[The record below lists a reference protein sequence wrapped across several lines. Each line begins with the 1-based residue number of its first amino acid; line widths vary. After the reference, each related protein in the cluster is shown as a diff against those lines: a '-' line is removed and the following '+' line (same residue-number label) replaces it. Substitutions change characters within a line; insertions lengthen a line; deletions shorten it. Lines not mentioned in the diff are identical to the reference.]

1 MPVNISDDNND
12 SCRLLVNV
20 IRTLTTSASN
30 DQREHEKNR
39 LEIAYKNSGEII
51 DKLIKAHEP
60 DVNACL
66 NTFRNVSTKITGFK
80 EGTKNVKNNLRQSTT
95 LLECRRDDLKKLWME
110 NEEQKYICN
119 ILKQIN
125 EIKNMEMTIE
135 EYVKGGNFKDAV
147 NLLKKNEILLNGQLS
162 CIEGLSQIR
171 HNVHDIS
178 KNLLTKIIDD
188 LLRII
193 IIEPFEKHLV
203 SLMKNVNKSVLQESE
218 LCNKLLE
225 KYKKNVDSR
234 DFGFTSS
241 TENEE
246 YMYNACAKISDS
258 IAALAVFDQVDVAL
272 NQIYA
277 KEAALCQKGVHDT
290 ITVLN
295 AITHNENRDAKLL
308 YQLIQSLVTE
318 FRDSYKYHS
327 ILIKELSKHAIYR
340 DHSSKILEKYWE
352 SCQRAMQ
359 DVISDHLDIYPQRAN
374 KNESL
379 TENNKLLFRFSC
391 GALMSSQATVEQSK
405 LNNLVCQ
412 ADPYN
417 IINIFHLLNHFAMEI
432 QSITKKE
439 PCDLYTFLN
448 SFVMDSFVERV
459 EKDISGKLNTIFSSS
474 DVWTSIFNVQSH
486 EVSVLGSVVKVKS
499 MCDHVF
505 ELIKHMETYTL
516 RFSQQWLFIL
526 MKFIGYIEEIY
537 NKITIT
543 NIGTDNQVRTSGKI
557 SAAWAVDE
565 DISRLLKSLPSWV
578 AITTQT
584 PNETTPTSYQ
594 HNLVTES
601 ELDIKKRNQRES
613 EILIGNLGVQKQI
626 KRNELVTDMEHI
638 KILILIHESLQW
650 FTIQFRSLISSL
662 SKKSNEIIQYKVPD
676 IDSNNL
682 NIGEDTMINVLHSR
696 INKIETIS
704 ETCLLLIHLELRV
717 HCFYY
722 IYPLSRADSKYNEDE
737 NDQEASDFRND
748 LYMFHKIL
756 SQLTSK
762 HKWKYLFEGLGH
774 LCASIFIHSSQHMTK
789 LRENGRKRLC
799 RNIFAVQQLM
809 SQITG
814 RREMDLDRARSF
826 YELLDHEPDRLLAM
840 IVDKGTTFSNT
851 EYSYLL
857 SLAVRSHQ
865 ILSSQPGAL
874 EKKMTQLREILTAIN
889 K

>member
-1 MPVNISDDNND
+1 MPINISDDNND

-20 IRTLTTSASN
+20 IRTLTTSASE

-39 LEIAYKNSGEII
+39 LEIAYKNSGDVI

-119 ILKQIN
+119 ILKQIS
-125 EIKNMEMTIE
+125 EIKNMETTIE
-135 EYVKGGNFKDAV
+135 EYVKDGKFKDAV

-178 KNLLTKIIDD
+178 KKLLTKIIDD
-188 LLRII
+188 LLRVI

-203 SLMKNVNKSVLQESE
+203 SLIKNINKNTLQESE
-218 LCNKLLE
+218 LCNKLLQ
-225 KYKKNVDSR
+225 KYQKSINSR
-234 DFGFTSS
+234 DFGFTS
-241 TENEE
+241 TTDNDEC
-246 YMYNACAKISDS
+246 MYKACAKISDS
-258 IAALAVFDQVDVAL
+258 IEAFAVFDQVDAAL
-272 NQIYA
+272 NQIYL
-277 KEAALCQKGVHDT
+277 KESTLCQKCVHDT
-290 ITVLN
+290 VTVLN
-295 AITHNENRDAKLL
+295 AITNNENRDSKLL
-308 YQLIQSLVTE
+308 YQLIQSLITQ

-327 ILIKELSKHAIYR
+327 ILIKELSKHAIY
-340 DHSSKILEKYWE
+340 KENCPIVLEKYWE

-359 DVISDHLDIYPQRAN
+359 DVISDHLDIWPQRFN
-374 KNESL
+374 KNESSSD
-379 TENNKLLFRFSC
+379 NNKLLFRFSC
-391 GALMSSQATVEQSK
+391 GALMSSQGAVEHGK

-412 ADPYN
+412 TDPYN
-417 IINIFHLLNHFAMEI
+417 IITIFHLLNHFALEI

-448 SFVMDSFVERV
+448 SFIMDSFVEKV
-459 EKDISGKLNTIFSSS
+459 EKDILGKLNIVFSSN
-474 DVWTSIFNVQSH
+474 DVWTSIVNVQSH
-486 EVSVLGSVVKVKS
+486 EVCILGSVVKVKN
-499 MCDHVF
+499 MCDHIF

-526 MKFIGYIEEIY
+526 TKFIGYIEEIY
-537 NKITIT
+537 NKITMT
-543 NIGTDNQVRTSGKI
+543 NFGSDNQVRTSGKI

-565 DISRLLKSLPSWV
+565 DISRLLKSLPSWI

-584 PNETTPTSYQ
+584 PNETTPVTYQ
-594 HNLVTES
+594 HNITTES

-626 KRNELVTDMEHI
+626 KRNELVTDMDHI

-650 FTIQFRSLISSL
+650 FAFQFRFLLAHL
-662 SKKSNEIIQYKVPD
+662 SKKSNEIIQYKVPN

-682 NIGEDTMINVLHSR
+682 NVGEDTMINVLNSR
-696 INKIETIS
+696 ISKIETIS

-737 NDQEASDFRND
+737 SDQEATDFRND
-748 LYMFHKIL
+748 LYMFHKNL

-762 HKWKYLFEGLGH
+762 NKWKYLFEGLGH

-789 LRENGRKRLC
+789 LRENGRKRIC

-874 EKKMTQLREILTAIN
+874 EKKMTQLREILNVIN